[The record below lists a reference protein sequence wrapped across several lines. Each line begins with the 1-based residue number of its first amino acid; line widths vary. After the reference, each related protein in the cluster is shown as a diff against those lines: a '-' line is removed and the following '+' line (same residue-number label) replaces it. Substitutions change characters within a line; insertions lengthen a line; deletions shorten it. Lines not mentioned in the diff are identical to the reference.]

1 MTYVVLGVPPHFL
14 GYVVAP
20 LALSRAGRRHGWR
33 AGRPGAVNLLGLVP
47 LAGGGALLAW
57 AIVSHYRTAPEQAEM
72 TLLPT
77 YLVDG
82 GAYALTRNP
91 MYVGG
96 AAMLVGW
103 VVLLGSVP
111 AALAAVGYIIGLD
124 RAGIPFEERLLH
136 DRFGDSYD
144 RYRDQV
150 PRWLW

>member
-1 MTYVVLGVPPHFL
+1 MTYVVLGVPPHVI

-33 AGRPGAVNLLGLVP
+33 AGRPGPVNLLGLLP
-47 LAGGGALLAW
+47 LGAGGALLAW
-57 AIVSHYRTAPEQAEM
+57 AIGSHYQRAPEQAEV
-72 TLLPT
+72 TLVPT

-111 AALAAVGYIIGLD
+111 VALAAVGYIIGMD

-150 PRWLW
+150 PRWLK